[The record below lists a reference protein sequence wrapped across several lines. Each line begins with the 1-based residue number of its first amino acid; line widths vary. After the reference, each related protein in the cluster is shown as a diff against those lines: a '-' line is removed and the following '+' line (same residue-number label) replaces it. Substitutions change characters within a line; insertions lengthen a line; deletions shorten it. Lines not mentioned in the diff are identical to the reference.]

1 MADFTSKKCT
11 NCGGLVLSPS
21 IDGQDVGFD
30 RCLKCRTHDENYLYP
45 TCCKLVITT
54 QKASTS
60 YVQRQLRIGF
70 NLAAK
75 LIDRMEKEKLISQP
89 NHVGRR
95 TVLVREVPK
104 VQS

>member
-1 MADFTSKKCT
+1 VS
-11 NCGGLVLSPS
+11 CGTG
-21 IDGQDVGFD
+21 
-30 RCLKCRTHDENYLYP
+30 DETFLYA

-60 YVQRQLRIGF
+60 YVQRQLRIGY